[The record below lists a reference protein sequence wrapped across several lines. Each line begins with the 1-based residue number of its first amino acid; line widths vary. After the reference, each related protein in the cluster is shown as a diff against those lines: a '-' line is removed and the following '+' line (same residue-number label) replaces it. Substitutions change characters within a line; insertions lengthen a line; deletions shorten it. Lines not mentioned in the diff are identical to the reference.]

1 MLGLFKKKAL
11 SRVERDT
18 SRDVFDV
25 GTHLERR
32 DGIPVFS
39 ETAWKASLADL
50 PDDATDETIAGRLT
64 AAGRSWL
71 AALNAEA
78 FDGRLQSGESRHFA
92 LLGDVAPE
100 RGKLIL
106 SFAETTF
113 ASFKRDLAGIVEFG
127 PASKLP
133 MLVFSEQDDYYRYV
147 SAYFPEGHYG
157 LSSGMFLSHG
167 LGHFVFPAE
176 EMWMLEPVIA
186 HELFHATVKH
196 LPLPAWLN
204 EGLASNAE
212 FRYGN
217 RFRDPRSANEN
228 LPHHR
233 RYWDREKLQRFWAG
247 FSFYNADD
255 GQELSYDLARR
266 LVLGLSPDWD
276 TARAF
281 ILQSHLNDAGESAA
295 NEILG
300 YSLATAAEAIT
311 GVANVVPD
319 PSTWVDSPFG
329 GGYT

>member
-1 MLGLFKKKAL
+1 MSSAYAGIAK
-11 SRVERDT
+11 E
-18 SRDVFDV
+18 VFDV
-25 GTHLERR
+25 SEQLERR
-32 DGIPVFS
+32 GGIPVFS
-39 ETAWKASLADL
+39 QSAWEASLRDIPEESSQDVFAN
-50 PDDATDETIAGRLT
+50 RLT

-71 AALNAEA
+71 AALNTEA
-78 FDGRLQSGESRHFA
+78 FAGRLQSGESQHFI
-92 LLGDVAPE
+92 LQGDVAAE

-106 SFAETTF
+106 SFAEKTL
-113 ASFKRDLAGIVEFG
+113 ASFEQDLHGIVEFG

-133 MLVFSEQDDYYRYV
+133 ILVFSEQDDYYRYV
-147 SAYFPEGHYG
+147 SAYFPEGHFG

-167 LGHFVFPAE
+167 LGHFVFPAG
-176 EMWMLEPVIA
+176 EMWMLESVIA

-217 RFRDPRSANEN
+217 RFHDPRSANDS

-233 RYWDREKLQRFWAG
+233 RYWDAEKLQRFWAG

-266 LVLGLSPDWD
+266 LVLGLSPDWR
-276 TARAF
+276 TARTF
-281 ILQSHLNDAGESAA
+281 ILRARLDDAGESAA
-295 NEILG
+295 KEILG

-311 GVANVVPD
+311 GVENVAPD
-319 PSTWVDSPFG
+319 PTTWTDDPFG
-329 GGYT
+329 GGYA